1 MPKCEKPKD
10 DPMDPDDAPKKPANM
25 VIGENLD
32 AISVAELEQRI
43 EALDSEINRLRAE
56 IAKKQASRSAAD
68 AFFRS

>member
-1 MPKCEKPKD
+1 
-10 DPMDPDDAPKKPANM
+10 MDLEDAPKKPANM

-43 EALDSEINRLRAE
+43 QALESEIVRLKAE

-68 AFFRS
+68 AFFKS